1 MISLKKKQIEA
12 LGFRSS
18 AKFSEIEIKKLS
30 IDSRTIKKA
39 TAFVSLDG
47 TSNQGKDYVF
57 EAIQARC
64 AAVFVNAKYKKEI
77 EKHEDFDTNLPI
89 FFAKN
94 FDSAVAELVATFY
107 DHPSRKLT
115 VYAITGTNGKTT
127 IAKSIYECLMGLKH
141 KAAYIGPLGAYI
153 ANDQIDLS
161 HTTPHLVE
169 LTELVAKAVKKK
181 VKTVILEASSHGI
194 VQNRLGAIEIDGAIF
209 TNLTQDHLDY
219 HETMIDYFNAKRKL
233 FEKLLKEKKKNM
245 QAIIACYNQYGANLA
260 SWLSNQRGQVTI
272 TTIGD
277 GFDYSLKTI
286 QPRWQG
292 YSADVESEEESFKLQ
307 TSMLGVYNLYNLLT
321 AQLVLEKLG
330 ISREKALEQIE
341 KLQPPEGR
349 MEVINAVGNR
359 KIVIDYAH
367 TPDSL
372 EASLTTLYQL
382 NPVRVICVFG
392 CGGDRDK
399 TKRAI
404 MGKVASKNSDFT
416 IITNDNPRSEDQQSI
431 VNDIKEGFES
441 SNYIVVFERER
452 AIHVGLQM
460 LGIQEVLLI
469 AGKGH
474 EDYQIIADSIVEFSD
489 HKWVKKLLKRM
500 DYTEK

>member
-1 MISLKKKQIEA
+1 
-12 LGFRSS
+12 
-18 AKFSEIEIKKLS
+18 
-30 IDSRTIKKA
+30 
-39 TAFVSLDG
+39 
-47 TSNQGKDYVF
+47 
-57 EAIQARC
+57 
-64 AAVFVNAKYKKEI
+64 
-77 EKHEDFDTNLPI
+77 
-89 FFAKN
+89 
-94 FDSAVAELVATFY
+94 
-107 DHPSRKLT
+107 
-115 VYAITGTNGKTT
+115 
-127 IAKSIYECLMGLKH
+127 MGLKH
-141 KAAYIGPLGAYI
+141 KAAYIGTLGAYI

-161 HTTPHLVE
+161 HTTPHIVE

-233 FEKLLKEKKKNM
+233 FEKLLKEKKKNK
-245 QAIIACYNQYGANLA
+245 QAIIACYNEHGANLA
-260 SWLSNQRGQVTI
+260 KWLSSKRDQVTI

-286 QPRWQG
+286 KPRWQG

-321 AQLVLEKLG
+321 AQLVLERLE
-330 ISREKALEQIE
+330 ISREKALEQIK

-349 MEVINAVGNR
+349 MQVINAAGNR

-372 EASLTTLYQL
+372 EACLTTLYQL
-382 NPVRVICVFG
+382 NPVRVVCVFG

-489 HKWVKKLLKRM
+489 QKWVKKLLKRM